1 MKSEQELKSRQVP
14 TRMTQDQYKEIK
26 QKADDR
32 NQSVSAYVVEAAVHG
47 DEHLTP
53 LQRMQIHNLFLEAAD
68 ALEATNP
75 ELASKLRKGGDEVW
89 Q

>member
-1 MKSEQELKSRQVP
+1 M
-14 TRMTQDQYKEIK
+14 
-26 QKADDR
+26 
-32 NQSVSAYVVEAAVHG
+32 SAYVVEAAVHG
-47 DEHLTP
+47 NEHLTP
-53 LQRMQIHNLFLEAAD
+53 LQRMQMHNLFLEAAD